1 MSAPFLFE
9 PGAPSAPEATSGS
22 PPLDEPT
29 PELANPGLSD
39 VRSLYRKYRP
49 QTFDDDDLVGQEP
62 IVRTLRNAIRLERV
76 AHAYLFC
83 GPRGTGKTTTAR
95 LLAKAVNC
103 LDPDP
108 DRRPC
113 NVCANCRAIASGAA
127 TDVVEIDAA
136 SNRGIDD
143 IRDLRERVKYA
154 PTQLRVKFYI
164 VDEAHQIT
172 GPAANAFLKTLE
184 EPPPH
189 TIFVLATTDP
199 EELLPTIVSRCQR
212 FDFRRIGLDAMTT
225 RLRTVAA
232 AEELAVT
239 DDALT
244 TIARHATGSLRDA
257 LGLLDQL
264 ALFRERPAEEVG
276 ADTITAEDVRTVLG
290 VSRNDRV
297 ETLVAALADRDAVLA
312 LGTVNAAVE
321 AGEDPRQL
329 NRQLVSYLR
338 LLLHQ
343 RAGGSLDADER
354 AQALAAKFDLSELA
368 GLARLFGE
376 IDYRIKHSV
385 YAQLPLEVALVDGVL
400 RGSGDASV
408 PGQTVDP
415 SPVRPEQPSSAGP
428 SPQIPRPP
436 QPELDDDRTSLS
448 RPPTTVLRD
457 RVRGVERVRSA
468 PGAVAAPPP
477 QPPSS
482 ASQPLAPAGSDPATS
497 STNGTGGPFD
507 VERLVDLWPRVRQDV
522 KAINRRIEALLSSV
536 DPASVDGERVTL
548 AAAYEFHR
556 DKLNTDEVRVVVEE
570 AIGRLLG
577 HRIRVW
583 CLLRG
588 EAGLPA
594 PSITPA
600 MPAAGFGSA
609 QALAPPGPPP
619 SRPVMAAD
627 DDASSPPGVASG
639 PDDEV
644 DAEERRIQ
652 AAKNIFDAEEI
663 EQPGIAS

>member
-9 PGAPSAPEATSGS
+9 PGAPSAPEATGGS
-22 PPLDEPT
+22 PPPDEPT
-29 PELANPGLSD
+29 PEPANPGLSD

-184 EPPPH
+184 EPPTH
-189 TIFVLATTDP
+189 TKFVLATTDP

-264 ALFRERPAEEVG
+264 ALFREQPAEEVG
-276 ADTITAEDVRTVLG
+276 TDAITAEDVRTVLG

-312 LGTVNAAVE
+312 LGSVNAAVE

-343 RAGGSLDADER
+343 RAGGSPDADER
-354 AQALAAKFDLSELA
+354 AQALASRFDLSELA

-376 IDYRIKHSV
+376 IDYRIKHSA
-385 YAQLPLEVALVDGVL
+385 YAQLPLEVALVDGVH
-400 RGSGDASV
+400 RGSREASIA
-408 PGQTVDP
+408 GQTVAP
-415 SPVRPEQPSSAGP
+415 SAVQPEQASSAGP
-428 SPQIPRPP
+428 PPQIPPP
-436 QPELDDDRTSLS
+436 HPERGDDRTALS
-448 RPPTTVLRD
+448 RPPTTALRD

-468 PGAVAAPPP
+468 PGAVAALPP

-482 ASQPLAPAGSDPATS
+482 ASPPVAPVGSDS
-497 STNGTGGPFD
+497 SISNTNGTGGPVD

-536 DPASVDGERVTL
+536 DPASVDGGRVTL

-577 HRIRVW
+577 QPIRVW
-583 CLLRG
+583 CVLRG
-588 EAGLPA
+588 EAGLVTS
-594 PSITPA
+594 SITPA
-600 MPAAGFGSA
+600 TPADGSEPV
-609 QALAPPGPPP
+609 QTLTPPGPPP
-619 SRPVMAAD
+619 TPPATAPD
-627 DDASSPPGVASG
+627 EDAPSLIGESTAS
-639 PDDEV
+639 DEEV
-644 DAEERRIQ
+644 DAEERRIR